1 VVVLNPA
8 DAAIIKRRN
17 PSATVRVIT
26 NCMEL
31 PDVDEQSF
39 GRGEHIL
46 FLGRI
51 EVWAKGLD
59 LLLAA
64 YEQSQVDMP
73 LIIAGAGS
81 RSDERK
87 LATLLAARRGD
98 VRWLGRVDGQRK
110 AELLRHSA
118 FVVLPSRSE
127 TFGLAAV
134 DGMAHGKPCLHFDPP
149 EHPRYRRPLNRVL
162 DEDRLPELE
171 PAMRELASELI
182 GRFVAAGGGEF
193 VMEVSSP
200 YAGLVFT
207 DILRLPRELARGLN
221 ASGERFEHAQAH
233 FDVETAERE
242 PVPLRGVPEDRRGT
256 EGRLLDSGRTSSAPC
271 SMSGSRGSCSTT
283 SWSPGPATPLIAAHG
298 ADSAS
303 RERRRPPPA
312 RCEMQ
317 AAGSEPAR
325 PERWGCQGNPGRRT
339 ATHDLEVRGRTIR
352 QDEMAALVLPSANR
366 DPEVFAQPE
375 EFRLGRS
382 PNPHL
387 AFGHGPH
394 KCAGAAVARSE
405 LRIALEE
412 LLAQT
417 SSFER
422 AGRPGMPGLVYAR
435 DVAARLRPRR
445 EPLHGRPRA

>member
-1 VVVLNPA
+1 MKADFDPLDEEFVRDPHAVWARLRAECPVARGARWDFWALTRYDDIVAASSRPGDFTSSLGIVVP
-8 DAAIIKRRN
+8 RN
-17 PSATVRVIT
+17 PVS
-26 NCMEL
+26 
-31 PDVDEQSF
+31 
-39 GRGEHIL
+39 GR
-46 FLGRI
+46 R
-51 EVWAKGLD
+51 A
-59 LLLAA
+59 
-64 YEQSQVDMP
+64 P
-73 LIIAGAGS
+73 
-81 RSDERK
+81 
-87 LATLLAARRGD
+87 
-98 VRWLGRVDGQRK
+98 
-110 AELLRHSA
+110 
-118 FVVLPSRSE
+118 
-127 TFGLAAV
+127 
-134 DGMAHGKPCLHFDPP
+134 LHFDPP

-221 ASGERFEHAQAH
+221 ASGERFERAQAH
-233 FDVETAERE
+233 FDFETAEQENQHLYAECRKIVAMRKAE
-242 PVPLRGVPEDRRGT
+242 PFDPAEDVVSA
-256 EGRLLDSGRTSSAPC
+256 LLDVRIDGEPLDDEFVA
-271 SMSGSRGSCSTT
+271 GSLRQL
-283 SWSPGPATPLIAAHG
+283 LIAAHV
-298 ADSAS
+298 APTALLASAVDHLARD
-303 RERRRPPPA
+303 RELQAQLRSDPA
-312 RCEMQ
+312 LIP
-317 AAGSEPAR
+317 GSLEELLRLYAPN
-325 PERWGCQGNPGRRT
+325 QGFART

-412 LLAQT
+412 LLGRT

-422 AGRPGMPGLVYAR
+422 AGEPEMLGWPVYGPET
-435 DVAARLRPRR
+435 L
-445 EPLHGRPRA
+445 PLACAPA